1 MGISFF
7 FIAQTREETGPAK
20 EPEHPQAFWANSLK
34 ILKHNPNF
42 VRFLWARVLSQ
53 LASMAF
59 AFYIVYAV
67 IEYDMSAAL
76 AGVMTG
82 ILLLAQVGLSP
93 LLGRLG
99 DRWSHRAAMVIGA
112 LAASL
117 SAILAWR
124 AVSVEW
130 FYAVFLL
137 EAVAIVAFWV
147 SPMALAVSFSKK
159 EEDRPLYIGLSNT
172 LGAPPA
178 ILAPI
183 IGGWIADTAGYHL
196 TFLLSAAFGL
206 LMAATLAFLVKEPH
220 HS

>member
-1 MGISFF
+1 
-7 FIAQTREETGPAK
+7 
-20 EPEHPQAFWANSLK
+20 
-34 ILKHNPNF
+34 
-42 VRFLWARVLSQ
+42 
-53 LASMAF
+53 
-59 AFYIVYAV
+59 
-67 IEYDMSAAL
+67 
-76 AGVMTG
+76 
-82 ILLLAQVGLSP
+82 
-93 LLGRLG
+93 
-99 DRWSHRAAMVIGA
+99 
-112 LAASL
+112 
-117 SAILAWR
+117 
-124 AVSVEW
+124 VEW